1 MLSPGKE
8 NTWAVLQLPVTF
20 FSQMAFCIKG
30 MSRCH
35 GCIYY
40 ITEELK
46 KIKCNRHPQPATY
59 LWRGL
64 PTRQVSQ
71 YLMLPGAGG
80 LAPEEAAAAGRAGGA
95 PRVPLPTWEPSRIS

>member
-46 KIKCNRHPQPATY
+46 KSSATDTPNQPRIYGVASQPGKY
-59 LWRGL
+59 LN
-64 PTRQVSQ
+64 T
-71 YLMLPGAGG
+71 
-80 LAPEEAAAAGRAGGA
+80 
-95 PRVPLPTWEPSRIS
+95 